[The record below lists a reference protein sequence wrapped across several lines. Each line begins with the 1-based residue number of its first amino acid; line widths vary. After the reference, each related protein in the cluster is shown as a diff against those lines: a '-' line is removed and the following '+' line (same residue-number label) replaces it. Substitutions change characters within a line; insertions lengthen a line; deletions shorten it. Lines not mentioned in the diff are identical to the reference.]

1 MNDNVIWL
9 IAAVVALMG
18 VLVVF
23 VFALSMARPWLRA
36 MMSGAPVSLISI
48 LGMRLRGT
56 PPNLVIDA
64 YIQLRMR
71 GNETGL
77 ADVERQYIAQQQRV
91 RSSGDLV
98 DLVEQQA
105 AT

>member
-1 MNDNVIWL
+1 MNNNMLLLIVAGL
-9 IAAVVALMG
+9 AVIAALAFF
-18 VLVVF
+18 VLAMTMF
-23 VFALSMARPWLRA
+23 RPWMRA
-36 MMSGAPVSLISI
+36 MMSGAPVMLTSI

-71 GNETGL
+71 GHDVEL
-77 ADVERQYIAQQQRV
+77 ADVERLYIAQRQRV
-91 RSSGDLV
+91 RSAGDLV
-98 DLVEQQA
+98 DLVEQQG